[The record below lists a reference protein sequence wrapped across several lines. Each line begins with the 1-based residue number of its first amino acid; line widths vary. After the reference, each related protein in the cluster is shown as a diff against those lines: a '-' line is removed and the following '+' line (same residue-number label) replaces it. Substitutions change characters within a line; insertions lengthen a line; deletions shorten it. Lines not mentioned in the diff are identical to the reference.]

1 MIVDQWVSLGT
12 SNPSGNIDLR
22 SAYYYDVR
30 VDYKYQS
37 GCLSGACTANA
48 RLQWFPNGGVQSDI
62 TSTNLYRGYNV
73 MDSPF
78 IVNVQPAGTC
88 AAKSI
93 AIPNQAGAGHSLE
106 LSTAGLQAEFTITV

>member
-1 MIVDQWVSLGT
+1 MASFWWNLDLDLYT
-12 SNPSGNIDLR
+12 SIGP
-22 SAYYYDVR
+22 
-30 VDYKYQS
+30 
-37 GCLSGACTANA
+37 
-48 RLQWFPNGGVQSDI
+48 GVQSDI

-106 LSTAGLQAEFTITV
+106 LSTAGLQADFTITVWIALYVSVSRLGDIAWLIFNTRF